1 MPRRNINNLT
11 APAAVTSAIQ
21 QFGANVATAR
31 VRRGLRQEDLARRAG
46 ISKVT
51 MNRIEAGALGTGI
64 GAYAAVLWAMGL
76 HGGVARLAH
85 PDDDVEGA
93 TLEAAKR
100 PARVGMSREL
110 SDDF

>member
-1 MPRRNINNLT
+1 MPHRNINKLA

-21 QFGANVATAR
+21 QLGANITTAR
-31 VRRGLRQEDLARRAG
+31 VRRGLRQEDLARKAG

-64 GAYAAVLWAMGL
+64 GAYTAVLWAMGL
-76 HGGVARLAH
+76 HDAVTRLAH
-85 PDDDVEGA
+85 PDDDVEGT
-93 TLEAAKR
+93 TLEAAR
-100 PARVGMSREL
+100 QPARVGISREL

>member
-1 MPRRNINNLT
+1 MPRRNIHKLA
-11 APAAVTSAIQ
+11 APAAVTSAVQ
-21 QFGANVATAR
+21 QLGANVATAR
-31 VRRGLRQEDLARRAG
+31 VRRGLRQEDLARKAG

-76 HGGVARLAH
+76 HDALSRLAH
-85 PDDDVEGA
+85 PDDDVEGT
-93 TLEAAKR
+93 TLEAARR
-100 PARVGMSREL
+100 PTRVGMSREL

>member
-1 MPRRNINNLT
+1 MPRRNINSLA

-21 QFGANVATAR
+21 QLGANIATAR
-31 VRRGLRQEDLARRAG
+31 LRRGLRQEDLAKKAG

-51 MNRIEAGALGTGI
+51 MNRVEAGAPGTGI
-64 GAYAAVLWAMGL
+64 GAYTAVLWAMGL
-76 HGGVARLAH
+76 HDAVARLGH

-93 TLEAAKR
+93 TLEAARR
-100 PARVGMSREL
+100 PARAGVSRVL

>member
-21 QFGANVATAR
+21 QLGANVATAR
-31 VRRGLRQEDLARRAG
+31 VRRGLRQEDLARKAG

-64 GAYAAVLWAMGL
+64 GAYTAVLWAMGL
-76 HGGVARLAH
+76 HDAVSRLAD
-85 PDDDVEGA
+85 PDDDVEGT
-93 TLEAAKR
+93 TLEAARR
-100 PARVGMSREL
+100 PARVGLSREL

>member
-1 MPRRNINNLT
+1 MPRRNITSLG

-21 QFGANVATAR
+21 QLGANIATAR
-31 VRRGLRQEDLARRAG
+31 VRRGLRQEDLAKKAG

-64 GAYAAVLWAMGL
+64 GAYTAVLWAMGL
-76 HGGVARLAH
+76 HHAVAALAH
-85 PDDDVEGA
+85 PEADVEGI

-100 PARVGMSREL
+100 PTRVGMSREL